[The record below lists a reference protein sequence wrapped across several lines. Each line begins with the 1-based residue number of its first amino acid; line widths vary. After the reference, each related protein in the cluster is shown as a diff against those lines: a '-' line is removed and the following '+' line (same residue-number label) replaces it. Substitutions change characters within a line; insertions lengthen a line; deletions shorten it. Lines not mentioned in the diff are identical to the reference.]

1 MPVYYLTNTASGT
14 GTSLYMFTLQ
24 NAVTTRQ
31 VSLASLAT
39 TTLDFITPSFFP
51 NNNNATTTS
60 STFIIVHTVTN
71 MNITVQPQIH
81 RVNSAG
87 TIVASGTAAVAQTTA
102 ATNTFTLLDD
112 PTWSTVCSD
121 RIMIRLTYVNGQ
133 MSTQACTLGLDRDTT
148 YLSSTIPINTHPG
161 CPVVRELKTVSK

>member
-1 MPVYYLTNTASGT
+1 MPVYYPTNTASGT
-14 GTSLYMFTLQ
+14 GTSLYMFSLQ
-24 NAVTTRQ
+24 NVSTTRQ

-39 TTLDFITPSFFP
+39 TTLDFITPSFLP

-60 STFIIVHTVTN
+60 STFFIVHLVVN

-81 RVNSAG
+81 RVNAAG

-102 ATNTFTLLDD
+102 ATNTFTVLDD
-112 PTWSTVCSD
+112 PTWSTICSD
-121 RIMIRLTYVNGQ
+121 RIMIRLTYVNTA

-148 YLSSTIPINTHPG
+148 YLSSSIPINTHPG
-161 CPVVRELKTVSK
+161 CPVLRKIDSVVS